1 MPLSGNK
8 LKVALFTDSYL
19 PAVDGVVNSV
29 LATKRALESRGHTVF
44 VFAPEDPDNGHHVEP
59 GTVWIKAKAFRHY
72 PGYRLAM
79 FPGHEID
86 QVRELGVDII
96 HSHGVGFVGIKALF
110 AGWGAKI
117 PLVQTYH
124 TIIQDALQFYSPIRL
139 NLHLLERGLRL
150 YLRIFLH
157 KCSGVV
163 APSRAILREI
173 LSLAPRARISAVI
186 PTGVDPDRFHPGLDG
201 HTVREQWG
209 LNGHDVLLHVG
220 RVAPEKNLPLAI
232 HAFALLR
239 RRNRDAKML
248 IVGRGPYLSKCYE
261 LVRRKGLQGDV
272 IFTGFVSEH
281 DLPRYYAAA
290 DAFVIPSKFETQGL
304 VVLEAL
310 ASGRP
315 VAGANYRAIPEFVRD
330 GENGAL
336 FDPADVLGCAA
347 AMERCLDDRDRMR
360 GAARE
365 TALAFSAERC
375 AGRLEG
381 VYARLLSP

>member
-1 MPLSGNK
+1 MSGSN
-8 LKVALFTDSYL
+8 LRIALFTDSWL

-29 LATKRALESRGHTVF
+29 LMTKGALEARGHEVF
-44 VFAPEDPDNGHHVEP
+44 VFAPEDPDNGRHVEP
-59 GTVWIKAKAFRHY
+59 RTVWIKAKAFRHY
-72 PGYRLAM
+72 PGYRLAI
-79 FPGHEID
+79 FLGHEMD
-86 QVRELGVDII
+86 QVRDLGIDII
-96 HSHGVGFVGIKALF
+96 HSHGVGFVGVKALF
-110 AGWGAKI
+110 ASWGAKI

-124 TIIQDALQFYSPIRL
+124 TIIQDALQFYSPIGL

-157 KCSGVV
+157 KCAGVV
-163 APSRAILREI
+163 VPSRAILREI
-173 LSLAPRARISAVI
+173 LNLAPRTRISDVI
-186 PTGVDPDRFHPGLDG
+186 PTGVDPDRFHPKLDG
-201 HTVREQWG
+201 HAIREQWG

-232 HAFALLR
+232 HAFGLLR
-239 RRNRDAKML
+239 ERNPDAKML
-248 IVGRGPYLSKCYE
+248 IVGRGPDLGKCYE
-261 LVRRKGLQGDV
+261 IVRKRGLQGDV
-272 IFTGFVSEH
+272 IFTGFVPDH

-290 DAFVIPSKFETQGL
+290 DAFVIPSRFETQGL

-330 GENGAL
+330 GENGSL
-336 FDPADVLGCAA
+336 FDPWDVRGCAA
-347 AMERCLDDRDRMR
+347 AMERCLGERDRMAV
-360 GAARE
+360 AARE

-381 VYARLLSP
+381 VYARLLRS